1 MKVEIWSDVMCP
13 FCYIGKRR
21 FEKALAEFPGRD
33 QVQVEWKSFQLAPGL
48 KVQKGQSLDQ
58 YLASSKGWTLEQ
70 ARQANEQVTAM
81 AAGEGL
87 NYHLDKA
94 IVANSFD
101 AHRLIQLGKAHNRGN
116 EVEESLFN
124 AYFVEGKD
132 IGDANTLR
140 ELGMG
145 AGLPETAVA
154 DLLQSDA
161 YTEAVESDIYESR
174 QIGVKG
180 VPFFVLN
187 DKYAVTGA
195 QAAETFAGA
204 LNRAFSEWEK
214 ENENRPVAG

>member
-21 FEKALAEFPGRD
+21 FEKALAEFSGRD

-87 NYHLDKA
+87 TYHLDKA

-101 AHRLIQLGKAHNRGN
+101 AHRLIQLGKEYNRGN
-116 EVEESLFN
+116 EVEELLFN
-124 AYFVEGKD
+124 AYFAAGKD
-132 IGDANTLR
+132 IADANTLR
-140 ELGMG
+140 HIGLE

-161 YTEAVESDIYESR
+161 YSEAVEKDIYESR

-204 LNRAFSEWEK
+204 LNKAFTEWEK
-214 ENENRPVAG
+214 ENEVRPVAG